1 MARLRVGVLVSG
13 KGRGTNLQALIDAR
27 ERGELGADLVLVVS
41 TSAEAGA
48 LERARKHSLEAL
60 FVDPK
65 QFATA
70 EELDLALAQTME
82 QRQVGLICLAG
93 YMRML
98 TAALIRRFPNRI
110 MNIHPALLPAFGGKG
125 MYGHHVHEAV
135 IASGAKYTGVT
146 VHFADEEYDHGPI
159 ALQKVVEVL
168 PDDDADSL
176 AARVLR
182 EEHKLYARAV
192 HLFAEGRLQ
201 VEDRRVRILPS
212 AP

>member
-1 MARLRVGVLVSG
+1 VLVSG

-27 ERGELGADLVLVVS
+27 ERGELGADLVVVVS
-41 TSAEAGA
+41 TNAEAGA
-48 LERARKHSLEAL
+48 LDRARKHGLEAL

-65 QFATA
+65 QFAA
-70 EELDLALAQTME
+70 PQELDLALAEIMLE
-82 QRQVGLICLAG
+82 RQVGLICLAG
-93 YMRML
+93 YMRIL
-98 TAALIRRFPNRI
+98 TPVLIRRFPNRI

-159 ALQKVVEVL
+159 ALQKIVEVL

-182 EEHKLYARAV
+182 EEHKLYPRAV

-201 VEDRRVRILPS
+201 IEGRRVRILPP